1 MTNEQIF
8 TPNPDEIKT
17 VAVVDLHGRTQTYSS
32 LLSAM
37 TAVYGLPQAAHRRIE
52 AILKTAVSEEVG
64 DE

>member
-32 LLSAM
+32 LLSAI
-37 TAVYGLPQAAHRRIE
+37 TAVYGLSQTEMREIE